1 MLTFHNKSMHSWKD
15 SDEDV
20 PQFTVS
26 FASVIA
32 LLSENYQS
40 MVTVK
45 QSFNLI
51 TFGTLTEICSTL
63 NKELKRHCPSFTWQ
77 VIFSQQFAKL
87 SF

>member
-1 MLTFHNKSMHSWKD
+1 MHTFRNKSMPSWKD

-20 PQFTVS
+20 PRFTVS

-45 QSFNLI
+45 QSFNPI
-51 TFGTLTEICSTL
+51 TFGTLTEICLTL
-63 NKELKRHCPSFTWQ
+63 NKELKRHYQNFTWQ
-77 VIFSQQFAKL
+77 AIFSQQYAKL
-87 SF
+87 

>member
-1 MLTFHNKSMHSWKD
+1 MHTFHNKSMHSWKD

-63 NKELKRHCPSFTWQ
+63 NKELKRHCQNFTWQ

-87 SF
+87 

>member
-1 MLTFHNKSMHSWKD
+1 MHTFRNKSMPSWKD

-20 PQFTVS
+20 PRFTVS

-45 QSFNLI
+45 QSFNPI
-51 TFGTLTEICSTL
+51 TFGTLTEICLTL
-63 NKELKRHCPSFTWQ
+63 NKELKRHYQNFTWQ
-77 VIFSQQFAKL
+77 AIFSQQFAKL
-87 SF
+87 

>member
-1 MLTFHNKSMHSWKD
+1 MHTFRNKSMPSWKD

-20 PQFTVS
+20 PRFTVS

-45 QSFNLI
+45 QSFNPI

-63 NKELKRHCPSFTWQ
+63 NKELKRHCQNFTWQ
-77 VIFSQQFAKL
+77 AIFSQPFAKP